1 MNCQIPT
8 INYTYFPFYAMVFLP
23 YVLLLRLLHIGSQK
37 SSRGTWNILLPP
49 RNSCLISANPFLS
62 WQLLRH
68 LFISYSGR
76 VVWRRSPGFSAKSRI
91 SVFLAFQVE
100 MIVAFQKQ
108 SLKRVILFSG
118 IISNVVQLAN
128 GLNRFFSLKWATL
141 FR

>member
-1 MNCQIPT
+1 MH
-8 INYTYFPFYAMVFLP
+8 FPFSAIVFLP
-23 YVLLLRLLHIGSQK
+23 YILLLCLLYIDSQK

-68 LFISYSGR
+68 LFISYPGR
-76 VVWRRSPGFSAKSRI
+76 VVWGKSPGFSAKSRI
-91 SVFLAFQVE
+91 SVFLASQVE

-108 SLKRVILFSG
+108 SLKSVILFSG
-118 IISNVVQLAN
+118 MISNVIQLAN
-128 GLNRFFSLKWATL
+128 GLNRFFSLKWAVL